1 MKEEIKKE
9 YFNELKKSLKG
20 YKSNKNGQNKT
31 ELINSIKSSFVLLAN
46 QEDVD
51 SEYLRET
58 NYAQSILPYMNRV
71 MIPVVVKKDPKEIF
85 SQLDKSFIEYLPASS
100 IKAKDVKAI
109 SVKPHRIS
117 PENNIV
123 ISIVEPFAGYGVSST
138 VDGIKFYDNCVYA
151 INGSSLIHVCGKKV
165 GDYKEGVYLS
175 ENELK
180 NRYKS
185 KQKFKKEFVG
195 SFANFKSKNKIKT
208 GDFRDWKNLIPN
220 NQVFLNTIHL
230 KELNHAVELI
240 YNNVLFNENK
250 IVQITIN
257 GSKYSL
263 DIVNL
268 INAIHSLLKLG
279 VKTIDLFTT
288 KTTKVSEMLTLV
300 PSGDWDGKLVDYLS
314 DKSFVVLTSILASE
328 DLFSRIDIS
337 NESFDV
343 FIGGSAKY
351 SFEKTS
357 SPNESFK
364 AGGNISH
371 IKSSDNHFVPIYK
384 KDENHPNFLIVNIS
398 YPVGKGFSTAL
409 GVETMSGQQRRE
421 GAIKSI
427 QIGEEIAYKLKRD
440 FDLDDEVEVT
450 DLENG
455 KVQVFSV
462 SDDFRNLNADYFN
475 NKHSHTNKKTQNF
488 KVGGKLEGSKEIV
501 NVLYDIESYISNE
514 TYSGSIENEDIEKG
528 SISYSNRISPDIE
541 QENQIQCDLE
551 YIKKVIINLEMGS
564 LSSFYYDWD
573 GGRTNVTDI
582 PTLVNG
588 YKAVYRSASES
599 EIDSILNNNGRSGTF
614 WADSPIEFRN
624 WGEYLIITNED
635 TQQDKLHITKT
646 TQPLL
651 IIDKRINKIILNHRS
666 DNRDGVMA
674 KNYCQYK
681 NNGIKNS
688 LTKSVDY
695 MVLEYEAQIN
705 YYGGGQL
712 LDKQKFY
719 RGGDLSN
726 YNKWKSIDWSSFK
739 TQSKMRS
746 NIYRLLNWI
755 NDERIDWSKLP
766 EDDKE
771 RYEYELNNYLGSDDL
786 LEYIFIGQVED
797 VKAQFK
803 VLLREEGAETDEGIE
818 KLFKTDYDELKAQ
831 MDSLNITLGVLK
843 NNSIEIILEE
853 IYRGKNFEWVVDYF
867 LLNDNNWLD
876 FDYALSQ
883 NLDDIDS
890 ESLNIFYQKVLD
902 EGIVFTEEAEEQQY
916 DLFAE
921 PKESDNSSRYRE
933 EMEAYNDLIELA
945 EMDGDKEDIKKFK
958 EIIEG
963 YELLLEMESEVAD
976 DVVDDVAD
984 EVKTKSVKKDDFKP
998 SYLMTLDEYQKE
1010 VTPLI
1015 QEYKKFLRKN
1025 KDWFVKPNYYGIAEY
1040 SLEEAIELKD
1050 SENPVFDDSIRYG
1063 LDSELSEEQKIR
1075 YNYSFKKNRISNKNF
1090 NQETPIE
1097 LIKQNKE
1104 FINKLKKYFTL
1115 YDLNNRI
1122 ESDETKSNKRSVRRA
1137 IFDDIYKKML
1147 SNKEVEIS
1155 DLEKV
1160 AESVG
1165 IKLPKSIFDES
1176 TQIRMKYESDLA
1188 SIMRDIPSISV
1199 DKLNELITQIKVDL
1213 IPLEKEIYDKEYS
1226 RYKEIFS
1233 GLIGQKNLG
1242 EFLNKLIPIP
1252 IFKLFNT
1259 TDEIEKGKE
1268 LINGRERDTKI
1279 FYIRVNSF
1287 KEGWEKPFSI
1297 WLKDYVDSL
1306 KYSIILSITKNFDK
1320 ITIPIASIQ
1329 KLKVKVGYKGFE
1341 GEYKF
1346 NFENGSSFVIKFESI
1361 GAGGYNIQRYH
1372 FRFLTK
1378 FDDVILADGS
1388 KGGTH
1393 YYDIARNF
1401 SLKK

>member
-31 ELINSIKSSFVLLAN
+31 ELINSIKSSFILLAN

-123 ISIVEPFAGYGVSST
+123 ISIVEPFAGYGVSSS

-263 DIVNL
+263 DVINL
-268 INAIHSLLKLG
+268 RNSIHSLLKLG

-288 KTTKVSEMLTLV
+288 KTTKVSEMLTLI
-300 PSGDWDGKLVDYLS
+300 PSGDWDGKLVDDLS
-314 DKSFVVLTSILASE
+314 DKSFVVLTSILVSE

-337 NESFDV
+337 DESFDV

-455 KVQVFSV
+455 KVQVFAV

-475 NKHSHTNKKTQNF
+475 NKHSHTNKNAQNF
-488 KVGGKLEGSKEIV
+488 KVGGKADFSYTEIYKEWV
-501 NVLYDIESYISNE
+501 
-514 TYSGSIENEDIEKG
+514 
-528 SISYSNRISPDIE
+528 
-541 QENQIQCDLE
+541 
-551 YIKKVIINLEMGS
+551 KKTKNKS
-564 LSSFYYDWD
+564 
-573 GGRTNVTDI
+573 T
-582 PTLVNG
+582 
-588 YKAVYRSASES
+588 S
-599 EIDSILNNNGRSGTF
+599 EISSLMRELAKKYNLSLNEYVNILQN
-614 WADSPIEFRN
+614 
-624 WGEYLIITNED
+624 Y
-635 TQQDKLHITKT
+635 QD
-646 TQPLL
+646 
-651 IIDKRINKIILNHRS
+651 
-666 DNRDGVMA
+666 
-674 KNYCQYK
+674 
-681 NNGIKNS
+681 
-688 LTKSVDY
+688 
-695 MVLEYEAQIN
+695 
-705 YYGGGQL
+705 GGQL

-755 NDERIDWSKLP
+755 NDERIDWSKLH
-766 EDDKE
+766 EEDKE

-786 LEYIFIGQVED
+786 LEYIFKGQVED

-831 MDSLNITLGVLK
+831 MDYLKITLAVLK
-843 NNSIEIILEE
+843 NNSTKTILDK
-853 IYRGKNFEWVVDYF
+853 IYKGKDTQWVIDYF
-867 LLNDNNWLD
+867 LLNDNNWLE

-890 ESLNIFYQKVLD
+890 ESLNTFYQKLLD
-902 EGIVFTEEAEEQQY
+902 EGVVFTEEAEEQQY

-963 YELLLEMESEVAD
+963 YELLLEMESDADKVAD
-976 DVVDDVAD
+976 VVD

-1075 YNYSFKKNRISNKNF
+1075 YNYSFKKNNISNKNY

-1104 FINKLKKYFTL
+1104 FINKLKKYFSI
-1115 YDLNNRI
+1115 YELNNRI

-1137 IFDDIYKKML
+1137 IDTDVYKKML
-1147 SNKEVEIS
+1147 TNKEVEIS

-1233 GLIGQKNLG
+1233 GLIGQKHLD
-1242 EFLNKLIPIP
+1242 EYLPKLIPIP
-1252 IFKLFNT
+1252 ISKLFNT
-1259 TDEIEKGKE
+1259 TDEVEKGKE
-1268 LINGRERDTKI
+1268 LINGRERDTTI

-1287 KEGWEKPFSI
+1287 KEGWEEPFSI

-1306 KYSIILSITKNFDK
+1306 KYAIILSITKNFDK
-1320 ITIPIASIQ
+1320 ITIPIASIK

-1346 NFENGSSFVIKFESI
+1346 DFENGSSFVIKFESI

-1401 SLKK
+1401 SVKK